1 MALRFHAY
9 RSNIIFM
16 LALIFGIILPQCSPI
31 GRMLIL
37 PALAVI
43 ITITLLRFPRGFFRN
58 PGSLFYSSLRG
69 NLMNYLVLGNFIILS
84 GVFLIH
90 KQELWVGMVLVAAMP
105 LSLEIIIMGDLLRIK
120 KNYVFTSVAGT
131 YLGAL
136 LILPLVA
143 LGLLKYIPEEI
154 NLNYWNIIVMILF
167 LIVLPLLFSRIA
179 VDHDWDVTIQQH
191 DDIIMDYSLFVVFY
205 AITANCRNFI
215 LNRSAD
221 LLFII
226 LIAFTST
233 FLFYF
238 IARRIGRYFHVPQET
253 INHFILPATMK
264 ECGLAGGIAL
274 TVFSPEVAVPSLIFA
289 IFTYIYMNWLK
300 FRFRHLASQENGA
313 L

>member
-1 MALRFHAY
+1 
-9 RSNIIFM
+9 M